1 MTIECAILLL
11 VLLLFIAV
19 LWVGF
24 DVVCIKRVL
33 RDSLTTPPKNS
44 VNNTTKQGNQKDNK
58 E

>member
-24 DVVCIKRVL
+24 DVVYIKRVL
-33 RDSLTTPPKNS
+33 RDGLTTLPKNP